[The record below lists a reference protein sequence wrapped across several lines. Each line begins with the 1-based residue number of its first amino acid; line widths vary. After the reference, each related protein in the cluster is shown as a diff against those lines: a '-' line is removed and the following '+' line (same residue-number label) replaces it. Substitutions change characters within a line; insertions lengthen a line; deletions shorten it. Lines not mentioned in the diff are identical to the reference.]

1 MNRMFGNSGKGC
13 MFAVPI
19 DTFFDCGK
27 KMRDRFGRMKILL
40 TFALA
45 KTKRGY
51 LIWIWKVL

>member
-1 MNRMFGNSGKGC
+1 